1 MICLLRGANLWK
13 SGKLYPVSSIPP
25 SSSSYNTF
33 ADTFLLYD
41 ERIKQSRSEPFDMTR
56 CCFRYLV
63 DDLLVSEEGSEGSSV
78 AVPTPLV
85 SNGDTLLFCPL
96 HADPDNVRG
105 SQRAA
110 LLSMI
115 GFWQE
120 KTTVRVLTVDL
131 SSATISSIR
140 DVMRGATYRDVARG
154 LYLWSTFPCR
164 ITRIVVLTP
173 KQLPMWSRIVTKIV
187 PLIAPKKVLEKTQ
200 FC

>member
-13 SGKLYPVSSIPP
+13 SGKLYPNASSSTPP
-25 SSSSYNTF
+25 SSSSYRTF
-33 ADTFLLYD
+33 TDTFLLYD
-41 ERIKQSRSEPFDMTR
+41 ERIKQSRSEPLDRTR

-63 DDLLVSEEGSEGSSV
+63 DDLLVSKEGADT
-78 AVPTPLV
+78 AVVLTPLV
-85 SNGDTLLFCPL
+85 SDKDTLLFCPL
-96 HADPDNVRG
+96 HADPDNVRE

-120 KTTVRVLTVDL
+120 NMTVRVLTVDL
-131 SSATISSIR
+131 SSATVSSIK

-173 KQLPMWSRIVTKIV
+173 RQLPIWSKIVTRII